1 MTERIGIGVTTHNR
15 VGMLH
20 QCVYNIECHTPDDR
34 VLVVVDDASDPA
46 PYHPFKAPGQTY
58 RFEQNVGVARAKNK
72 CIELLMASEVD
83 HVFLFDDDTWPV
95 EKDWWRQYT
104 ESGYEHLSWN
114 WLPRWDDYRDLW
126 PLADDHG
133 ITSWNTSNGC
143 LLYYTRKALETA
155 GGMRVQF
162 GRWGFEHLEHSY
174 RIHRFGLTPEPF
186 LSLADQRVST
196 PPTSIVRMR
205 RARCPPSPVPNVA
218 SGTPVIVTSI
228 GTGSNKNRGLC
239 HGAPSLSRHHRR
251 LLGPSGDASN
261 QQWNLAAGRA
271 CRRGAHAFPRCGA
284 DQRAGDQ

>member
-58 RFEQNVGVARAKNK
+58 RFEQNVGVARVKNK

-114 WLPRWDDYRDLW
+114 WLPCWDDYRDLW

-186 LSLADQRVST
+186 LSLTDQRGICAT
-196 PPTSIVRMR
+196 DEHREDE
-205 RARCPPSPVPNVA
+205 A
-218 SGTPVIVTSI
+218 G
-228 GTGSNKNRGLC
+228 
-239 HGAPSLSRHHRR
+239 SLSTLTGAERR
-251 LLGPSGDASN
+251 EWYARNRDFYRYWVE
-261 QQWNLAAGRA
+261 QE
-271 CRRGAHAFPRCGA
+271 PRFVPWGS
-284 DQRAGDQ
+284 